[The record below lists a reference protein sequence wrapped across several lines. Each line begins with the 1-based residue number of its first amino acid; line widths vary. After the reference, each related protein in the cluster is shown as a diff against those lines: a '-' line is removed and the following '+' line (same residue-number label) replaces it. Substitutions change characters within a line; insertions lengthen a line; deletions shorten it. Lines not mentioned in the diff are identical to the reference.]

1 MAMEKKSLGI
11 KKAVVVP
18 TPIKKTSTAKA
29 KVDTSR
35 PEASKVVA
43 ALKVG
48 LF

>member
-1 MAMEKKSLGI
+1 MAMEKKSLGN
-11 KKAVVVP
+11 KKVVVVP
-18 TPIKKTSTAKA
+18 APTKKKSTAKA

-48 LF
+48 LY